1 MPRRGIIVWMVE
13 LEGREGEVVERKKY
27 FSKREE
33 VISREYRFQVS
44 SFHNFENKNIIRQL
58 WKTTLRL
65 GSVISKIPR

>member
-1 MPRRGIIVWMVE
+1 MPWRGIIVWMVE

-33 VISREYRFQVS
+33 VISREGFQVS
-44 SFHNFENKNIIRQL
+44 SFHNFGNKNIRQL

>member
-1 MPRRGIIVWMVE
+1 MPWRGIIVWMGG
-13 LEGREGEVVERKKY
+13 EGGEVVERKKY

-33 VISREYRFQVS
+33 VISREGFQVS
-44 SFHNFENKNIIRQL
+44 SFHNFGNKNIIRQL

>member
-1 MPRRGIIVWMVE
+1 MPWRGIIAWMVE
-13 LEGREGEVVERKKY
+13 LEGRKGEVVERKKY

-33 VISREYRFQVS
+33 VISREGFRVS

-58 WKTTLRL
+58 YKTTLRL

>member
-1 MPRRGIIVWMVE
+1 MAWDYRLDGGVGG
-13 LEGREGEVVERKKY
+13 EGGVVERKKY

-33 VISREYRFQVS
+33 VISREGFQVS

-65 GSVISKIPR
+65 ESVISKIPR

>member
-1 MPRRGIIVWMVE
+1 MVE

-33 VISREYRFQVS
+33 VISREGFQVS
-44 SFHNFENKNIIRQL
+44 SFHNFGNKNIRQL
-58 WKTTLRL
+58 YKTTLRL